1 MYIMFSKK
9 NIHFGKLGLLV
20 ILILALQL
28 PVIETFIEGND
39 DPNQPME
46 IPTADTSATAMSA
59 AMNSDTN
66 GKKNTSTSYGGSD
79 GLYNQPRFSMDD
91 VDKNYYGENGEE
103 NGENSEEDSK
113 ENDEENGEENKDEEV
128 VVSAI
133 KTDDDEEDEEEDP
146 AYLSWWK
153 SSSHWAWIIGIAII
167 CIVFVYIVLSK
178 RIRVNV
184 RVFNNPAKKA
194 GKMLRA
200 GRRKLM
206 SLF

>member
-28 PVIETFIEGND
+28 PVIETFIEAND

-46 IPTADTSATAMSA
+46 IPTADTSATAISA
-59 AMNSDTN
+59 AMNSDTD
-66 GKKNTSTSYGGSD
+66 GEKNTSTSYGGSD
-79 GLYNQPRFSMDD
+79 GLYNQPKFGMDD
-91 VDKNYYGENGEE
+91 VDKNYYGENGE
-103 NGENSEEDSK
+103 NSEEEEDS
-113 ENDEENGEENKDEEV
+113 EENGEENKDEEV

-167 CIVFVYIVLSK
+167 CIVFAYIVLSK

>member
-28 PVIETFIEGND
+28 PVIETFIEGNA

-59 AMNSDTN
+59 AMNSDTDRE
-66 GKKNTSTSYGGSD
+66 KNTSTSYGGSD
-79 GLYNQPRFSMDD
+79 GLYNQPKFSMDD
-91 VDKNYYGENGEE
+91 VDKNYYGENSEE
-103 NGENSEEDSK
+103 NGEDG
-113 ENDEENGEENKDEEV
+113 EENGEENKDEEKV
-128 VVSAI
+128 VLAK
-133 KTDDDEEDEEEDP
+133 KTVDDEEDEEEDP

-153 SSSHWAWIIGIAII
+153 SSSYWAWIIGIAII
-167 CIVFVYIVLSK
+167 CIVFAYIVLSK

>member
-39 DPNQPME
+39 DPNQPMD

-91 VDKNYYGENGEE
+91 VDKNYYGENSEE
-103 NGENSEEDSK
+103 NGENSEE
-113 ENDEENGEENKDEEV
+113 EEGLGSDNNANTTAVE
-128 VVSAI
+128 A
-133 KTDDDEEDEEEDP
+133 
-146 AYLSWWK
+146 
-153 SSSHWAWIIGIAII
+153 IIGHDPINEILYESMVI
-167 CIVFVYIVLSK
+167 RFDTQVYYS
-178 RIRVNV
+178 
-184 RVFNNPAKKA
+184 
-194 GKMLRA
+194 
-200 GRRKLM
+200 
-206 SLF
+206 